1 MLYIKEEYSRDKYIY
16 IFYLSYNTDIIYK
29 QTILLNVLKLKYLRY
44 AQYDL
49 KKKLTS
55 QETGKCNLYFKQN
68 I

>member
-1 MLYIKEEYSRDKYIY
+1 MLYIKEEYSRDKYIS
-16 IFYLSYNTDIIYK
+16 IYLSIYTYIQ
-29 QTILLNVLKLKYLRY
+29 QTILLKCTETKVFKVCSIWP
-44 AQYDL
+44 